1 MQRFKDA
8 TVRGRVTPCLL
19 PLCLL
24 ASFPRLEFEAG
35 LTFVAVG
42 ALLRVKIF
50 WCHPKHVITLNAH
63 AVQDRLSFRRGFML
77 RRMTLLA
84 VRFWA
89 HSEIL
94 AQEH

>member
-1 MQRFKDA
+1 M
-8 TVRGRVTPCLL
+8 T
-19 PLCLL
+19 
-24 ASFPRLEFEAG
+24 
-35 LTFVAVG
+35 VG

-63 AVQDRLSFRRGFML
+63 AVQDGLALGRSLML